1 MLTKY
6 KFSHYSYMV
15 MKKVFSAIVLL
26 VTSVANADVPPK
38 TQHEVQH
45 LINFVRNS
53 PCQIVRNGSA
63 HDGPEAIKHIQKK
76 YKYFKDDIKTTE
88 QFIEYSATKSTMSGK
103 YYIVNCR
110 DQSSVKTRDWLL
122 QELKEYRAKQSSRAE
137 LDSL

>member
-1 MLTKY
+1 MNKY
-6 KFSHYSYMV
+6 PL
-15 MKKVFSAIVLL
+15 AIVLL
-26 VTSVANADVPPK
+26 FSSFTHADVPPE

-45 LINFVRNS
+45 LINFVSNS

-103 YYIVNCR
+103 YYIVKCESKNP
-110 DQSSVKTRDWLL
+110 VKTKDWLL
-122 QELKEYRAKQSSRAE
+122 QELKEYRANQSSRAK
-137 LDSL
+137 LDPH

>member
-1 MLTKY
+1 
-6 KFSHYSYMV
+6 
-15 MKKVFSAIVLL
+15 MKKYAPALVLL
-26 VTSVANADVPPK
+26 FSSITNADVPPE

-45 LINFVRNS
+45 LINYVSNS

-76 YKYFKDDIKTTE
+76 YKYFKDDIRTTE

-103 YYIVNCR
+103 YYLVNCR
-110 DQSSVKTRDWLL
+110 DQNPVRTRDWLL

-137 LDSL
+137 LDSH